1 MPTTKIDSKYIGVN
15 QEGRNQIGNLSPLAE
30 RRSSPRG
37 PFTAGVTAVEP
48 ASQTEIEAH
57 TTDLSL
63 GGCYI
68 DTMNPFPTGTE
79 MNLRLTKNGK
89 SFHTKARVTYCQS
102 GVGMGLLF
110 TEIAPAQRPVLERWF
125 SELRGESPPEPPIVE
140 NNDRPLHANVAEGSE
155 CYAVE
160 DLVSLLTQKHVL
172 TEDEAETILRRLSQ

>member
-1 MPTTKIDSKYIGVN
+1 MPATKIDFKYPGLN
-15 QEGRNQIGNLSPLAE
+15 QEGRTQTENLSLPAE
-30 RRSSPRG
+30 RRRSPRR
-37 PFTAGVTAVEP
+37 PFTAGVTAMEP
-48 ASQTEIEAH
+48 VSQTEIEAH

-68 DTMNPFPTGTE
+68 DTMNPLPTGTE
-79 MNLRLTKNGK
+79 MHLRLTKNGK
-89 SFHTKARVTYCQS
+89 SFHTKARVIYCQS

-125 SELRGESPPEPPIVE
+125 SELQGVSPLEPPIVE
-140 NNDRPLHANVAEGSE
+140 NDGRALHANVAEGSE
-155 CYAVE
+155 RYAVE